1 MAGAM
6 VPTTT
11 KMPVD
16 TNPAYIR
23 QKLYD
28 PFTQTYKSLTPI
40 KASEFGNRNFSDAY
54 TNPQTGQMATL
65 DQRQPT
71 PMAGGGIVALA
82 AGGYKPTDTEIF
94 DYFKTPGLT
103 DAKIAQDMQTFGVSA
118 ADIARATGTQD
129 KQANYE
135 QRFVQTLN
143 APGTDASEF
152 QKATSAVGLQGQALT
167 NAMQGAG
174 LSQGAQYA
182 LTQPGL
188 NDIGFTGGIID
199 ATTGKPVDLY
209 NQIGYIAGALPG
221 DQAGLEGLYGN
232 INYVT
237 KGLQNLINTGKMS
250 VGDAQNAAI
259 AELTRTK
266 VSMGDVEAA
275 TGKKF
280 GDLFKPKPVTKIDD
294 KTTVTGGTGNDIIT
308 GTGGTGTGGTG
319 TGINT
324 GVIPGG
330 FYGNATNPGDITT
343 NLDGTVTVH
352 PNIPYRPD
360 GGFSGMGEVRGGFTK
375 GGGSLGYTAPIPKDP
390 EAAFN
395 TLTDD
400 SLDAYRFLMGK
411 GKNLAQAN
419 AARSRPLMQPYFTGA
434 NRYKPKFLSY
444 DKDGNVVSSDGSK
457 NTSGAAGTTKVIN
470 EDGTINQEATDK
482 ANFDYVSYLKANPDV
497 QAELDKG
504 IANFGTKDDLASAA
518 YNHYVTYGKAQ
529 KRPLKAAG
537 GGMMGYAMG
546 GGLGSLGSYSD
557 GGRLLKGPGDGVSD
571 SIPATIG
578 AKQQPAR
585 LADGEFVIPARIVSE
600 LGNGST
606 EAGAKKLYAMMDR
619 VQRARGKT
627 TGKNKVAANSRA
639 DKYLPA

>member
-1 MAGAM
+1 
-6 VPTTT
+6 
-11 KMPVD
+11 
-16 TNPAYIR
+16 
-23 QKLYD
+23 
-28 PFTQTYKSLTPI
+28 
-40 KASEFGNRNFSDAY
+40 
-54 TNPQTGQMATL
+54 
-65 DQRQPT
+65 
-71 PMAGGGIVALA
+71 
-82 AGGYKPTDTEIF
+82 
-94 DYFKTPGLT
+94 
-103 DAKIAQDMQTFGVSA
+103 
-118 ADIARATGTQD
+118 
-129 KQANYE
+129 
-135 QRFVQTLN
+135 
-143 APGTDASEF
+143 
-152 QKATSAVGLQGQALT
+152 
-167 NAMQGAG
+167 MQGAG

-280 GDLFKPKPVTKIDD
+280 GDEFKPKPVTKIDD